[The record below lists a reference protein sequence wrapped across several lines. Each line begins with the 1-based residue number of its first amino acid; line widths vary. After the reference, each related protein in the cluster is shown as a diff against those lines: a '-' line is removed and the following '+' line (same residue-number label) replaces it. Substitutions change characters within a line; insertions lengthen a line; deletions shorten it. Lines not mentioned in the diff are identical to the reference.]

1 MVSNS
6 ENGVFLIGK
15 FHFIITKTT
24 IYIPEKIE
32 PPSFIENGS
41 IYILLYI
48 KMYLA
53 IKRRARIHM
62 VMEISLNLPAIA

>member
-24 IYIPEKIE
+24 IYIPEKK
-32 PPSFIENGS
+32 PLSFIENGS

-48 KMYLA
+48 KTYFAMNK
-53 IKRRARIHM
+53 IARIHM